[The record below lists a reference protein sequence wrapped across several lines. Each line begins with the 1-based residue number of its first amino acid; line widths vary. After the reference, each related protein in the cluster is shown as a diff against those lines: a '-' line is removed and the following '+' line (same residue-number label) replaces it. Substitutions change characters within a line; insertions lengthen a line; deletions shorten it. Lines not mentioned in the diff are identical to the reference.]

1 MPLVN
6 GYVSTCHNAAM
17 TLMERQEPRGA
28 GRILKVCE
36 AFIDGQ
42 LPPKVDAMAKKRG
55 VMHTVLNNLAQHSNM
70 MADMDSS
77 IQYLEFALRSAQDPL
92 TDVDQLPLA
101 ETYLNLAN
109 GYSYMN
115 KFQKALFNA
124 EKALSFAN
132 RRC

>member
-1 MPLVN
+1 M
-6 GYVSTCHNAAM
+6 S
-17 TLMERQEPRGA
+17 
-28 GRILKVCE
+28 
-36 AFIDGQ
+36 
-42 LPPKVDAMAKKRG
+42 KKRG
-55 VMHTVLNNLAQHSNM
+55 VMHTVLNNLAQHANM

-77 IQYLEFALRSAQDPL
+77 IKYLEMALRSAQDPL

-124 EKALSFAN
+124 EKALTFAN
-132 RRC
+132 RRCQKIRSDMHDYMQRPQAQ